1 MREFSKPINS
11 AACERV
17 FSLLE
22 EMNSKERE
30 RERERC
36 KMQAPTLSKLLFLR
50 GNADIL
56 RAATRDANALRMKAA
71 QAKAAQEMAMSTSEW
86 KASKA
91 TNVQP
96 INDAIKVDDG
106 DEPVSQGISRK
117 RLQRMV
123 EEVDSE
129 EERKKQILERIA

>member
-11 AACERV
+11 TACERV

-22 EMNSKERE
+22 GMNRK
-30 RERERC
+30 ERERC
-36 KMQAPTLSKLLFLR
+36 KMPPILSKLLFLR
-50 GNADIL
+50 GNADIMRDAL
-56 RAATRDANALRMKAA
+56 REANALRMKAA
-71 QAKAAQEMAMSTSEW
+71 QAKAAQEMATSTSEW
-86 KASKA
+86 KAFKA

-129 EERKKQILERIA
+129 KEKKKQILEIIA